1 VTSRTKSLAL
11 LALTGIAAFAAVPAQ
26 AGTSAKRKPQKKTV
40 TVNDNYYGPTKL
52 TVNNGS
58 TISWDWTD
66 TTADIH
72 DVKLVSAPKGVKQ
85 FQSGEGSAGYLYKKK
100 LTKPGVYKFICTFH
114 ESDGMKMTITVRR

>member
-1 VTSRTKSLAL
+1 MTPRSKAL
-11 LALTGIAAFAAVPAQ
+11 TALALTGIAAFAAVPAQ
-26 AGTSAKRKPQKKTV
+26 AGTSHRKPQKKTV
-40 TVNDNYYGPTKL
+40 TVNDNYYGPSKL

-114 ESDGMKMTITVRR
+114 ESDGMKMTITVRK